1 MKMSLPFCFNDF
13 FQPGIYAIFNK
24 QINMYYIGEANNIA
38 MRLSQHISQLFNKT
52 HECQPFQDDFS
63 IYGQKS
69 FDLIILEIG
78 SSWLDRI

>member
-1 MKMSLPFCFNDF
+1 MKIILPFCFNDF

-52 HECQPFQDDFS
+52 H
-63 IYGQKS
+63 
-69 FDLIILEIG
+69 
-78 SSWLDRI
+78 